1 MKYKHDLHLQ
11 TLFKDI
17 IRSSIALT
25 TDTSVLTAIGNDS
38 GFTKIFARQ
47 IKAQGKPGD
56 VFMVFQLQGIPG
68 I

>member
-1 MKYKHDLHLQ
+1 MKNKHELHMR
-11 TLFKDI
+11 TLINDVL
-17 IRSSIALT
+17 RSSIALT
-25 TDTSVLTAIGNDS
+25 TDTSVITAMGNDS

-56 VFMVFQLQGIPG
+56 VFMVFRLQGIPG